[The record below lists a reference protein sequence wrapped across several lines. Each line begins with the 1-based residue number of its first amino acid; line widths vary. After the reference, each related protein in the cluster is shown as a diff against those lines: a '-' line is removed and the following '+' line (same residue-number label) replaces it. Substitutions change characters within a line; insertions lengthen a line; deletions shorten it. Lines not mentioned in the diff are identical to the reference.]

1 MYFCQ
6 KYGSKSAKKRMHI
19 YLHIPFCKQACYYC
33 DFHFS
38 TSLSQKEA
46 MIDAICQEIYLQKH
60 YLKKTSISTVY
71 FGGGTP
77 SILDETSLHAIFS
90 ALHQTFI
97 ILPEAE
103 ITLEAN
109 PDDITSEKLR
119 MFKKFGINRLSIGI
133 QSFHEPHLLQ
143 MNRAHNAKEAETCVQ
158 LAQDAGIDNITI
170 DLIYAIPA
178 PSHEIL
184 YADLAKIEALN
195 LRHVSAYCL
204 TIEPQTV
211 FGKWTKQGKMPNID
225 DDFSAEQFSILVKTL
240 QDMGYEQYE
249 ISNFARNQHYS
260 KHNTSYWKQEEYL
273 GIGPSAHSFNEH
285 SRQYNIANNTKYIQ
299 QINQGVIPATLEYLS
314 KEDQINEYLLTGLR
328 TIWGCNI
335 EYLDNLL
342 GSSFIDLQKNFL
354 QPIFNAG
361 HIEIQQQSLKLT
373 QAGKLFADRI
383 ASDLFIES

>member
-1 MYFCQ
+1 
-6 KYGSKSAKKRMHI
+6 MHI

-46 MIDAICQEIYLQKH
+46 VVEAICQEIRLQKS
-60 YLKKTSISTVY
+60 YLKKTHISTIY

-77 SILDETSLHAIFS
+77 SILDETSLETIFS
-90 ALHQTFI
+90 TLHQTFT
-97 ILPEAE
+97 ILPDAE

-109 PDDITSEKLR
+109 PDDISVAKLAI
-119 MFKKFGINRLSIGI
+119 FKKFGINRLSIGI
-133 QSFHEPHLLQ
+133 QSFHEPHLKQ
-143 MNRAHNAKEAETCVQ
+143 MNRAHNAHEAETCVK

-178 PSHEIL
+178 PDHQIL
-184 YADLAKIEALN
+184 YSDLAKVEALN
-195 LRHVSAYCL
+195 LQHVSAYCL

-225 DDFSAEQFSILVKTL
+225 DDFSAQQFSILVENL
-240 QDMGYEQYE
+240 QRMGYEQYE

-273 GIGPSAHSFNEH
+273 GIGPSAHSFNGV
-285 SRQYNIANNTKYIQ
+285 SRQYNIANNTKYVQ
-299 QINQGVIPATLEYLS
+299 QIGTGIIPATLEILT

-328 TIWGCNI
+328 TIWGCKI
-335 EYLDNLL
+335 EYLDSIL
-342 GSSFIDLQKNFL
+342 GSSFLDLQKSYL
-354 QPIFNAG
+354 QPILRAG
-361 HIEIQQQSLKLT
+361 HLEIIEHTLKLT
-373 QAGKLFADRI
+373 EAGKLFADRI
-383 ASDLFIES
+383 ASDLFVEE

>member
-1 MYFCQ
+1 
-6 KYGSKSAKKRMHI
+6 MHI

-46 MIDAICQEIYLQKH
+46 VVEAICQEIRLQKS
-60 YLKKTSISTVY
+60 YLKKTHISTIY

-77 SILDETSLHAIFS
+77 SILDETSLGVIFS
-90 ALHQTFI
+90 TLHQTFT
-97 ILPEAE
+97 ILPDAE

-109 PDDITSEKLR
+109 PDDISVAKLAI
-119 MFKKFGINRLSIGI
+119 FKKFGINRLSIGI
-133 QSFHEPHLLQ
+133 QSFHEPHLKQ
-143 MNRAHNAKEAETCVQ
+143 MNRAHNAKEAETCVK

-178 PSHEIL
+178 PDHQIL
-184 YADLAKIEALN
+184 YSDLAKVEALN
-195 LRHVSAYCL
+195 LQHVSAYCL

-225 DDFSAEQFSILVKTL
+225 DDFSAQQFSILVENL
-240 QDMGYEQYE
+240 QRMGYEQYE

-273 GIGPSAHSFNEH
+273 GIGPSAHSFNGV
-285 SRQYNIANNTKYIQ
+285 SRQYNIANNTKYVQ
-299 QINQGVIPATLEYLS
+299 QISAGIIPATLEILT

-328 TIWGCNI
+328 TIWGCKI
-335 EYLDNLL
+335 EYLDSIL
-342 GSSFIDLQKNFL
+342 GSSFLDLQKSYL
-354 QPIFNAG
+354 QPILRAG
-361 HIEIQQQSLKLT
+361 HLEIIEHTLKLT
-373 QAGKLFADRI
+373 EAGKLFADRI
-383 ASDLFIES
+383 ASDLFVEE